1 MKAKRIIIGIVF
13 LLPFGWMYLVLN
25 QTKQLISPEDSIQ
38 LNTSKSETPQRDQF
52 ITKKDIYAHYAT
64 NQSTAS
70 SSNHSPKI
78 VKKKDV
84 VESFVNNIDSKSLE
98 KYEGNYTVREFK
110 EKEADKPFTLNSSW
124 IIWNKKLPQ
133 LETALRKNEET
144 GEYELIGGGI
154 YFPTKGLGVS
164 YERDKETDETRAYL
178 NLKKSF

>member
-1 MKAKRIIIGIVF
+1 MKAKRVIVGIVF

-25 QTKQLISPEDSIQ
+25 QTKPQHSSEDSIQ
-38 LNTSKSETPQRDQF
+38 LNTSKSETPQRDKF
-52 ITKKDIYAHYAT
+52 ITKKDIYTHYAT
-64 NQSTAS
+64 NKLIAS
-70 SSNHSPKI
+70 SSKSPPKMI
-78 VKKKDV
+78 KKKDV
-84 VESFVNNIDSKSLE
+84 VESFINRLDSESFE
-98 KYEGNYTVREFK
+98 KYEGNYTLREFK
-110 EKEADKPFTLNSSW
+110 EKEADKPLTLNSSW